1 MNITNYNYYAPSFK
15 ANERTVKNQNGFVV
29 HRNTTRMF
37 RNDIEWNDFSSF
49 LENHFKDAK
58 KVNVYCFGCSDGS
71 EPYSLVTSLKENS
84 QNAEKFFP
92 IHASDYDEEIIKIA
106 KQGKYTL
113 NNTEFDTMK
122 RYTNDNWQ
130 KYFKMTDRMTFEPN
144 EELKRNVDFH
154 TENAITG
161 MEKLQKGPKVIMI
174 RNFLTYLSGED
185 KQKLLKN
192 LAEVAD
198 KDTIIVT
205 GAFDQQGIML
215 DRELVSSGYK
225 PIEYTDGD
233 DWSSFQP
240 KVLWQKY

>member
-1 MNITNYNYYAPSFK
+1 
-15 ANERTVKNQNGFVV
+15 
-29 HRNTTRMF
+29 
-37 RNDIEWNDFSSF
+37 
-49 LENHFKDAK
+49 
-58 KVNVYCFGCSDGS
+58 
-71 EPYSLVTSLKENS
+71 
-84 QNAEKFFP
+84 
-92 IHASDYDEEIIKIA
+92 
-106 KQGKYTL
+106 
-113 NNTEFDTMK
+113 MK

-144 EELKRNVDFH
+144 EELKNSVDFH

-161 MEKLQKGPKVIMI
+161 MEKLPKGPKVIMI

-192 LAEVAD
+192 LADIAD

-215 DRELVSSGYK
+215 DRELISSGYK